1 MAKETIIHEEP
12 MPAQKQSLFLL
23 ETQRPDPFTLVIFG
37 ATGDL
42 TARKLLPALYGLWQG
57 GFMPESFAVVGV
69 GRRDKND
76 DLFREEMRTAIAKS
90 RPDPPAASDGWNG
103 FLKRI
108 FYYRA
113 DFTSAEGMKGI
124 ATRLENLEAEQNLP
138 GNRLVYLATDPKY
151 YSPIIEGAARGGILN
166 EDMKSP
172 WGRVVIE
179 KPFGH
184 DLKSALELDRRI
196 LSVLVPDQIY
206 RIDHYLGKE
215 TVQNLLAFRFGNA
228 IFEPLM
234 DRQYVDHVQITVA
247 ETIGMEGRRGAYYD
261 HAGAIRDVAQNHL
274 LQLLALVA
282 MDPPA
287 TFKARDIEDAKLKV
301 LRNIA
306 ARKVVRGQYGSGP
319 FQGEAV
325 RAYRD
330 EDAVAPDS
338 NTETFAALRVELENW
353 RWSGTPFLLR
363 TGKRLARRVTEIAIQ
378 FKLPPLRL
386 FRTVECVGDFCDLT
400 DMQPNVLVF
409 RIQPD
414 EGISLSFSA
423 MRPGM
428 NVYLHPVRFEFDYGE
443 SFGKILPD
451 AYERLLLDAL
461 RGDPTLFIRS
471 DVLEASWEFI
481 APILDGW
488 QASPPPIFPN
498 YTPGSWGPSEADSLT
513 QGCQGGW
520 RRP

>member
-1 MAKETIIHEEP
+1 MATATVIHEEAKP
-12 MPAQKQSLFLL
+12 SPVQSLFLQ
-23 ETQRPDPFTLVIFG
+23 EEQKPDPFTIVIFG

-42 TARKLLPALYGLWQG
+42 TSRKLLPALYGLWHAR
-57 GFMPESFAVVGV
+57 FLPESFAIVGI

-76 DLFREEMRTAIAKS
+76 DLFREEMRTAITGS
-90 RPDPPAASDGWNG
+90 RKDSPATPGVWNG
-103 FLKRI
+103 FLDHV
-108 FYYRA
+108 FYHRA
-113 DFTSAEGMKGI
+113 DFSTADGMKGI
-124 ATRLENLEAEQNLP
+124 SAGLKTLETEHNLP
-138 GNRLVYLATDPKY
+138 GNRLVYLATDPEY
-151 YSPIIEGAARGGILN
+151 FGPIIRDVARVGIIN

-172 WGRVVIE
+172 WARVVVE

-184 DLKSALELDRRI
+184 DLKSALDLDKQI
-196 LSVLVPDQIY
+196 LSILRPDQIY

-228 IFEPLM
+228 IFEPLL

-287 TFKARDIEDAKLKV
+287 SLKARDIQDSKLKL
-301 LRNIA
+301 LRNIV
-306 ARKVVRGQYGSGP
+306 ARKVVRGQYGAGTIA
-319 FQGEAV
+319 GETV

-330 EDAVAPDS
+330 EDAVARDS
-338 NTETFAALRVELENW
+338 NTETFIAMRVELENW
-353 RWSGTPFLLR
+353 RWSGIPFLLR
-363 TGKRLARRVTEIAIQ
+363 TGKRLARHVTEIAIQ

-428 NVYLHPVRFEFDYGE
+428 NVYLHPVRFEFDYGK
-443 SFGKILPD
+443 SFGKTLPD
-451 AYERLLLDAL
+451 AYERLLFDAL

-481 APILDGW
+481 TPILDAW
-488 QASPPPIFPN
+488 QAAPPPNFPN
-498 YTPGSWGPSEADSLT
+498 YAPGSWGPAEADSLT
-513 QGCQGGW
+513 QGCEGGW

>member
-1 MAKETIIHEEP
+1 MPTDTIIHEEP
-12 MPAQKQSLFLL
+12 TPLAQQSPFFM
-23 ETQRPDPFTLVIFG
+23 EVQRPDPFTLVIFG

-42 TARKLLPALYGLWQG
+42 TARKLLPALYGLWQSR
-57 GFMPESFAVVGV
+57 FLSEHFAIVGV
-69 GRRDKND
+69 GRRDKNNHV
-76 DLFREEMRTAIAKS
+76 FREEMRTAITKS
-90 RPDPPAASDGWNG
+90 RKDSPAAIDGWNG
-103 FLKRI
+103 FLDHI
-108 FYYRA
+108 FYHRA
-113 DFTSAEGMKGI
+113 DFTTAEGMNEI
-124 ATRLENLEAEQNLP
+124 DQRLKKLEAEQNLP
-138 GNRLVYLATDPKY
+138 GNRLIYLATDPEY
-151 YSPIIEGAARGGILN
+151 FGPIIEGLATAKIVQQDVER
-166 EDMKSP
+166 P
-172 WGRVVIE
+172 WARVVVE
-179 KPFGH
+179 KPFGR
-184 DLKSALELDRRI
+184 DLKTASELDRRI
-196 LSVLVPDQIY
+196 LSFLRPDQVY

-228 IFEPLM
+228 IFEPLL

-261 HAGAIRDVAQNHL
+261 NAGAIRDFVQNHL
-274 LQLLALVA
+274 LQLLTLVA

-287 TFKARDIEDAKLKV
+287 TLKARDIEDAKLKV
-301 LRNIA
+301 LRNIV
-306 ARKVVRGQYGSGP
+306 ARKVVRGQYGAGAM
-319 FQGEAV
+319 QGEPV

-330 EDAVAPDS
+330 EDAVPGDS
-338 NTETFAALRVELENW
+338 KTETYTALRVELENW
-353 RWSGTPFLLR
+353 RWSGVPFLLR
-363 TGKRLARRVTEIAIQ
+363 TGKRLARYVTEIAIQ

-428 NVYLHPVRFEFDYGE
+428 NVYLHPVRFEFDYNK

-461 RGDPTLFIRS
+461 RGDPTLFARS
-471 DVLEASWEFI
+471 DVLEAAWEFVM
-481 APILDGW
+481 PILDAW
-488 QASPPPIFPN
+488 QAAPPPSFPN
-498 YTPGSWGPSEADSLT
+498 YSPGTWGPAEADSLT
-513 QGCQGGW
+513 DGCQGGW